1 MLRLEGFP
9 EPNFGCF
16 PTDIPCISQET
27 VARMLTSTLNGL
39 GNFMTD
45 MLVNAF
51 KGSRLGEN
59 SWTIADQQ
67 FWFWIAVMGLV
78 LTCVAVFQLLPA
90 MVLGDLKRMAQ
101 IAAGLAFAVPA
112 SVLLVWF
119 MKQVSAV
126 GNSVTDAITNALQGE
141 GLSAAIMRMFG
152 FRIVTD
158 KGSIN
163 MDGAL
168 MKLTG
173 GVQGAQIIG
182 PLLICLLLLLVMSLA
197 AVFLYISM
205 ALRAFGLLALAAMAP
220 VGTMMI
226 GQPKLAVWA
235 VRWVNLAVGLI
246 LAEPLAAGVLLLAA
260 RLLGN
265 GTDMGP
271 VIVAIGA
278 VFAAAFAPAWAVK
291 LVSFAG
297 NEVGTAIQNRPSTT
311 NVIYKV
317 RTITGGGWLPKGVK

>member
-16 PTDIPCISQET
+16 PTDWPCLTQET
-27 VARMLTSTLNGL
+27 VARIITNTLNGL

-51 KGSRLGEN
+51 KDSRLSDN
-59 SWTIADQQ
+59 SWGIADQQ
-67 FWFWIAVMGLV
+67 FWFWVTVMGIA
-78 LTCVAVFQLLPA
+78 LTAIAVFQLLPA
-90 MVLGDLKRMAQ
+90 MILGDIRRVGQ
-101 IAAGLAFAVPA
+101 IAAGLAFSVPV
-112 SVLLVWF
+112 SVIGVWL
-119 MKQVSAV
+119 MRQVSSF
-126 GNSVTDAITNALQGE
+126 GNSITDALMRAFQGE

-158 KGSIN
+158 KGSVN

-168 MKLTG
+168 LKLTG
-173 GVQGAQIIG
+173 DAQGTQLIG
-182 PLLICLLLLLVMSLA
+182 PLLICLVIMLIMALA
-197 AVFLYISM
+197 AMFLYISM
-205 ALRAFGLLALAAMAP
+205 SLRAFSLLALAAMAP
-220 VGTMMI
+220 VGTMMV

-235 VRWVNLAVGLI
+235 VRWANLTVGLI

-265 GTDMGP
+265 GTDLGP
-271 VIVAIGA
+271 VIISIFA
-278 VFAAAFAPAWAVK
+278 VFGAAFAPAWAVK

-297 NEVGTAIQNRPSTT
+297 NEVGSAIQNRPSTT
-311 NVIYKV
+311 NIIYKA
-317 RTITGGGWLPKGVK
+317 RTVMGGAMPKGIR